1 MTFFRHCALNRSMTL
16 GLIVG
21 LSLNGTSL
29 LQAAPLK
36 AKELDL
42 PDDAKAL
49 LKTLPREQ
57 LELDYVLGQAALVS
71 DSFRIVQSQRLT
83 QDVAQL
89 QARSALDWKP
99 YIKLGTTTDE
109 REPASPFSPNRIQ
122 GSSLTV
128 GAQTLFQSGTALSI
142 ELAKGANELGFSN
155 PAISAIEY
163 NETKASVT
171 LNQSMWQNSFGSA
184 LRSQVQAAESASK
197 ASAIAADES
206 TEEWMTSLIALYYN
220 AWLAKSQAQTSDA
233 SLLRRERLLSMV
245 EILSRR
251 GTSERPD
258 LLQVQSAV
266 ESTRVQNSRATQ
278 ALGDIWRNL
287 VSALKLPSAWMK
299 IDPKKIPIVL
309 DEPTEEALKLCGT
322 EAALLPA
329 PAANLAVQRATLLH
343 EAAQDS
349 DHAAS
354 SLLKPDLS
362 LTAQVAN
369 NAIDNT
375 IADDQSLSE
384 FTGLSHPAWTVGV
397 TLSMPIGFTAE
408 KARKLSSTAD
418 LIRAESGAQQ
428 ARDEHSTNWI
438 NRCLDLFRLERAHE
452 QLQDAFNK
460 QSERSRL
467 EEERFRIGRVGT
479 FQVIQAGDDATFAEL
494 NLRSIEVER
503 RLAAWKV
510 RRQAGQ
516 AKPWL
521 EATAERLKNSVKN

>member
-1 MTFFRHCALNRSMTL
+1 
-16 GLIVG
+16 
-21 LSLNGTSL
+21 
-29 LQAAPLK
+29 
-36 AKELDL
+36 
-42 PDDAKAL
+42 
-49 LKTLPREQ
+49 
-57 LELDYVLGQAALVS
+57 
-71 DSFRIVQSQRLT
+71 
-83 QDVAQL
+83 
-89 QARSALDWKP
+89 
-99 YIKLGTTTDE
+99 
-109 REPASPFSPNRIQ
+109 
-122 GSSLTV
+122 
-128 GAQTLFQSGTALSI
+128 
-142 ELAKGANELGFSN
+142 
-155 PAISAIEY
+155 
-163 NETKASVT
+163 
-171 LNQSMWQNSFGSA
+171 
-184 LRSQVQAAESASK
+184 
-197 ASAIAADES
+197 
-206 TEEWMTSLIALYYN
+206 
-220 AWLAKSQAQTSDA
+220 
-233 SLLRRERLLSMV
+233 
-245 EILSRR
+245 
-251 GTSERPD
+251 
-258 LLQVQSAV
+258 
-266 ESTRVQNSRATQ
+266 
-278 ALGDIWRNL
+278 
-287 VSALKLPSAWMK
+287 
-299 IDPKKIPIVL
+299 
-309 DEPTEEALKLCGT
+309 
-322 EAALLPA
+322 
-329 PAANLAVQRATLLH
+329 LAVQRATLLH

-438 NRCLDLFRLERAHE
+438 NRCMDLFRLERAHE

-503 RLAAWKV
+503 RIAAWKV